1 MEPSAFPGRGLGKK
15 RRLDDPPA
23 TRGILLEEL
32 GAEAFSLRLF
42 PAAEGLRDWIEYY
55 WCVAWDLGEREYVQT
70 VVTNPTVDL
79 SFEDDE
85 GTNGPGWAVLATGVV
100 PAAYDRRLRGR
111 GFVFAAHFLPAMFRP
126 WWGAPVASLRGR
138 AAALLPDAPW
148 RKEALALPGRL
159 GGGPPEAWAAAVD
172 ELFLPHRPPR
182 DEAAEELRDLVRASR
197 RDRSLWS
204 TEAFADR
211 RALSVRSNQRQFL
224 DYVGASPGWVARRHR
239 VQGVIEALDACRRG
253 EARDGACADL
263 TALALDFGYF
273 DLAHLSREFR
283 ALTGRTLRDYR
294 APPRAAEGRG
304 PASGAGSIA

>member
-1 MEPSAFPGRGLGKK
+1 MERSDFPGRGLGKK
-15 RRLDDPPA
+15 RRAEEAPA
-23 TRGILLEEL
+23 TRGLLRDEL

-42 PAAEGLRDWIEYY
+42 PAAEGLRDWIEFY
-55 WCVAWDLGEREYVQT
+55 WCVAWDLGAREHVQT

-85 GTNGPGWAVLATGVV
+85 GTNGPGRAVFVTGVV
-100 PAAYDRRLRGR
+100 PRAYDRRLRGR

-126 WWGAPVASLRGR
+126 WRGSSVAALRGKAVALGR
-138 AAALLPDAPW
+138 DAAWASELDDLPA
-148 RKEALALPGRL
+148 RL
-159 GGGPPEAWAAAVD
+159 EGAEPEAWAAALD
-172 ELFLPHRPPR
+172 EILLRRRPPR
-182 DEAAEELRDLVRASR
+182 DEVAEELRDLVQASR

-224 DYVGASPGWVARRHR
+224 EYVGASPGWVARRHR
-239 VQGVIEALDACRRG
+239 VQGVIEALDALR
-253 EARDGACADL
+253 RDGSEPGAGADL
-263 TALALDFGYF
+263 TSLALDFGYF

-294 APPRAAEGRG
+294 AGRPPRA
-304 PASGAGSIA
+304 